1 MFSSPT
7 KTIIN
12 TVFIGAL
19 LIPPAAAILSPQFRT
34 FASAVIANPASIPV
48 QKEAL
53 RRATPLWSD
62 GISLYNTALYYIGVS
77 PNPNVMAMGKDGYM
91 FLGNDHVKAYDQ
103 VTRRLNPPQSE
114 IEAWVNTFEYERN
127 YLKQRGIPM
136 LFVVAPSTGTVYA
149 DKLAHVPAGFAG
161 NPTLFDR
168 VLKLTKERGLPLL
181 DVRADLIEGRKTA
194 ETYSK
199 LNSHWSDF
207 GAYVAWQKIA
217 PEIEKIMPGQKLA
230 GVGDKIR
237 VETVNSGNE
246 AEGLLNIHVPNDWT
260 RPVREQ
266 PFPNYNVIMSDGAQ
280 RSVSGETLTG
290 FLELPRETVSP
301 NATSSLRTL
310 VLTDSMGASL
320 SPYWTAS
327 FKELLQVNHH
337 VRLPPEK
344 LDFEGTVE
352 KFKPDFVFYLMTERY
367 FTVPLGDLDAF
378 KAQAAFTTTPEL
390 ATDALWSAGSA
401 QNAVA
406 FASDTTLSQP
416 STAKLPDGG
425 QTKRYVQII
434 VNGEG
439 AGSLYVSYQVAGVTT
454 EGWHEFTAGE
464 TKIWIPVPER
474 FDNDT
479 IWLLRDTKRAA
490 ATLTNIRVRSAS
502 TEG

>member
-19 LIPPAAAILSPQFRT
+19 LIPPAAAVLSPQFHT
-34 FASAVIANPASIPV
+34 FASAVIANPASIAV

-62 GISLYNTALYYIGVS
+62 GISLYNTALYRIGVS

-103 VTRRLNPPQSE
+103 VTRRINPPQAE

-127 YLKQRGIPM
+127 YLKQQGIPM

-149 DKLAHVPAGFAG
+149 DKLANVPAGFSS

-181 DVRADLIEGRKTA
+181 DVRGDLIEERKTA

-230 GVGDKIR
+230 GVGDRIKI
-237 VETVNSGNE
+237 ETVNTGNE
-246 AEGLLNIHVPNDWT
+246 ASGLLNIDVPNDWT
-260 RPVREQ
+260 RPVRQQ
-266 PFPNYNVIMSDGAQ
+266 PFPAYNVVMPDGKQ
-280 RSVSGETLTG
+280 RPLSGETLTG
-290 FLELPRETVSP
+290 FLDLPRETFSP
-301 NATSSLRTL
+301 NATSDIRTL
-310 VLTDSMGASL
+310 VFTDSMGASL

-337 VRLPPEK
+337 VRQPPEK

-352 KFKPDFVFYLMTERY
+352 KFKPKFVLYLMTERY
-367 FTVPLGDLDAF
+367 FGVPLGDVDAF
-378 KAQAAFTTTPEL
+378 KMRASFQAAPEL
-390 ATDALWSAGSA
+390 ATDAVWPVQMQ
-401 QNAVA
+401 QNEVA
-406 FASDTTLSQP
+406 FSSGTSLSEP
-416 STAKLPDGG
+416 STFKLPGNDGA
-425 QTKRYVQII
+425 KRYVKIT
-434 VNGEG
+434 VNGQG
-439 AGSLYVSYQVAGVTT
+439 DGSLYVSYQVAGVTT
-454 EGWHEFTAGE
+454 EGWHEFGPGE
-464 TKIWIPVPER
+464 NKIQIPIPAQV
-474 FDNDT
+474 DANT
-479 IWLLRDTKRAA
+479 VWLLRDTKRAA
-490 ATLTNIRVRSAS
+490 ATLTGIRVRLAS
-502 TEG
+502 VEH